1 MRRSFLLL
9 LRQRRRDRPLREGVL
24 EPAGGGSGANDAA
37 STNWYYHFDCN
48 GDPGCISTNPTNG
61 TYGDLPQGPVYAN
74 CSALLTFGNINWGSA
89 AHHWCDNSASGSVG
103 GGGTGGLNSPTVS
116 SISPTSGRPNV
127 TFVQIY
133 GTNFPNSLSG
143 VTASYCGQ
151 TLPIQSSTSTQIT
164 IKIPYMASCKSPITL
179 TTAAGSVN
187 SPPFTV
193 LNHLRSVTFSGS
205 TYVVGGDYGTILTST
220 NGTTW
225 IPRTTGQ
232 NPQLGGF
239 EAANWN
245 GSQFMISGGNGRT
258 YRSPD
263 GTTWGAVTGNG
274 IGTQSLIW
282 TGAQYMASGNGGNIM
297 TSPDGGTW
305 TSVTPSANDIY
316 FSLAYSGAKY
326 VVAGQSMVYESGNGT
341 SWTNIPASGGTG
353 RRAVAWNGTQFT
365 IVGPA
370 GAFLV
375 SSSLGWLQSTMPQ
388 SFNLYAIASA
398 GTDFVAVGFSGTI
411 VKSGLGWAQQ
421 TSGTNND
428 LNGIIWTGSQYI
440 AVGGNN
446 TILTSPDGVTWTARP
461 PF

>member
-1 MRRSFLLL
+1 MRISA
-9 LRQRRRDRPLREGVL
+9 VL
-24 EPAGGGSGANDAA
+24 ILSLFTLSTLILFQNCGGAGGESGGYGAANG
-37 STNWYYHFDCN
+37 NWYYHFDCN
-48 GDPGCISTNPTNG
+48 GDPGCTSTNPTNG
-61 TYGDLPQGPVYAN
+61 TYGDLNQGPVYAN

-89 AHHWCDNSASGSVG
+89 ATHWCDQSASGSVG
-103 GGGTGGLNSPTVS
+103 GGGTGGLNAPTVS
-116 SISPTSGRPNV
+116 SISPTSGRPNI
-127 TFVQIY
+127 TYVQIY

-143 VTASYCGQ
+143 VTASYCGRS
-151 TLPIQSSTSTQIT
+151 LPIQSSTSTQIT
-164 IKIPYMASCKSPITL
+164 MKIPYMASCKSPITL

-193 LNHLRSVTFSGS
+193 LNHLRSVAFSGS
-205 TYVVGGDYGTILTST
+205 TYVIGGDFGTILTSA
-220 NGTTW
+220 NGINWT
-225 IPRTTGQ
+225 PRTTGQ
-232 NPQLGGF
+232 DPQIGGF

-258 YRSPD
+258 WRSPD
-263 GTTWGAVTGNG
+263 GVSWGQVTGNG

-282 TGAQYMASGNGGNIM
+282 TGSQYMASGNGGNIM

-305 TSVTPSANDIY
+305 TSVTPSTNNIY
-316 FSLAYSGAKY
+316 FSLAYGGTRY
-326 VVAGQSMVYESGNGT
+326 VVAGQSGIYESGNGT
-341 SWTNIPASGGTG
+341 SWAVIPSSGTG

-370 GAFLV
+370 GVFLA
-375 SSSLGWLQSTMPQ
+375 SSSQGWLQGTMNQ
-388 SFNLYAIASA
+388 SFNLYGIASA

-411 VKSGLGWAQQ
+411 VHSGQGWTQQ

-428 LNGIIWTGSQYI
+428 LNGIIWTGTMYI